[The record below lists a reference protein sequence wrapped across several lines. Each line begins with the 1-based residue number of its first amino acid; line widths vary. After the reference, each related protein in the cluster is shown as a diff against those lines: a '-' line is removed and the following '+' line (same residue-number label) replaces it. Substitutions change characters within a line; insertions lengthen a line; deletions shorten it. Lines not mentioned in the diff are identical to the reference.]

1 MSITQRDLYE
11 QLGTEM
17 RANHARV
24 AALARP
30 LDPERLV
37 CRPSAGAW
45 SVGETLEH
53 LLLLDELFLPAVQGK
68 VRDARPDA
76 AAPLR
81 EWRPTFFGKMLVGS
95 LENPKPQSAPKA
107 GQPGSPRPGVVEH
120 FLTRDA
126 EYLAAMDG
134 AASLD
139 WRALRFPPPIA
150 PWLPLRFNLGDA
162 FRVHAVHVRRHIGQ
176 IERVI
181 AAV

>member
-1 MSITQRDLYE
+1 
-11 QLGTEM
+11 M
-17 RANHARV
+17 RRSFLRTDYPSGAVTNLVFLRLFNDAHVCAR
-24 AALARP
+24 
-30 LDPERLV
+30 
-37 CRPSAGAW
+37 RPS
-45 SVGETLEH
+45 
-53 LLLLDELFLPAVQGK
+53 
-68 VRDARPDA
+68 
-76 AAPLR
+76 
-81 EWRPTFFGKMLVGS
+81 FFGKMLVGS
-95 LENPKPQSAPKA
+95 LENPKPQSASKA
-107 GQPGSPRPGVVEH
+107 GRPGSPRPGVVEH

-162 FRVHAVHVRRHIGQ
+162 FRGHAVHVRRHIGQ